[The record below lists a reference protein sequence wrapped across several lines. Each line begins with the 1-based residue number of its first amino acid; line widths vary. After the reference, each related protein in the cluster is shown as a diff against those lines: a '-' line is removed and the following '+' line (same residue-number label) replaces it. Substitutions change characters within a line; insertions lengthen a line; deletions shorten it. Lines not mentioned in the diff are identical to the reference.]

1 MSRND
6 QRQGFIVTCASS
18 QKKIAKA
25 AQCNSP
31 FGEIR
36 IQLGPV
42 FSGATKRVWL
52 FILSPNPPGGRGR
65 VFLSLSLQSSVG
77 SRQPL
82 LGVRTFWRILLLGWR
97 GKGTLA
103 RFREIYRTRI
113 DGAIKRVW
121 CAESV
126 RVYIHCL
133 TKGHYKLLLKWIS
146 HK

>member
-25 AQCNSP
+25 ARCNSP

-42 FSGATKRVWL
+42 LSGATKRVWL

-65 VFLSLSLQSSVG
+65 VFLPLSLQSSVG
-77 SRQPL
+77 SRQPRLASRCADL
-82 LGVRTFWRILLLGWR
+82 LTNFVPRVE
-97 GKGTLA
+97 
-103 RFREIYRTRI
+103 RE
-113 DGAIKRVW
+113 
-121 CAESV
+121 
-126 RVYIHCL
+126 
-133 TKGHYKLLLKWIS
+133 GHSRQVSRHLS
-146 HK
+146 H

>member
-65 VFLSLSLQSSVG
+65 VFLPLSLQSSVG
-77 SRQPL
+77 SRQP
-82 LGVRTFWRILLLGWR
+82 R
-97 GKGTLA
+97 LA
-103 RFREIYRTRI
+103 SRCADFLTNFVPRVERE
-113 DGAIKRVW
+113 
-121 CAESV
+121 
-126 RVYIHCL
+126 
-133 TKGHYKLLLKWIS
+133 GHSRQVSRHLS
-146 HK
+146 H